1 MAYGRIDNQTST
13 RGSWIEEQTAFIK
26 EAGTDR
32 SALNFGDKF
41 FEEFDNVVDTVKASY
56 DVDVRKDVKRMMENK
71 AAMAQ
76 YKELLLKPIL
86 EEFNK
91 LADETE
97 DNSMKEHLVE
107 CANNLETAWDTAHDT
122 FIKESYNVAN
132 YLPLSTMDFPALVK
146 QYIRFIG
153 KEIIPVQTA
162 NSFNIEQRI
171 MNKYLVN
178 NQTGEE
184 YEVPK
189 VYFQREPDG
198 TRTWRKLWNAGKGL
212 RLNDKTVLPLATIQ
226 AAPNKKFSV
235 FKWLL
240 DDAGNPL
247 DYTSQV
253 NVRTRLSYDFHINFI
268 EIAGSPASTTY
279 EEVTAVPSDWG
290 TEAGESTTY
299 PYTSTKY
306 FTDDQGTTPV
316 QFTQTGD
323 PGSEVVHPTWAEA
336 TADGGKVYEKVET
349 PAGDAKKVRLPGSGI
364 NVDIGLGGVFLN
376 GGITKEQNLAVVD
389 PETNRPT
396 GEVVNIEDH
405 LSGVVD
411 FIKGTITALACGP
424 ITGIYISGHISNETN
439 LRTIGFR
446 EQPSIR
452 KFTISDG
459 CRFQLPFTVEDFT
472 DAAASLNFNLYNRM
486 CQELITHQEMFE
498 DESILEYLDRDFD
511 ENNGYDSDIW
521 NLESYTY
528 TEIADLDPTAISPS
542 FAGDPFEYRTNAI
555 LSAITTVIYEL
566 CDRGKLD
573 NLGFVIY
580 ANPKCTRLLKKYV
593 TWTVNK
599 STTIGGVQMNHT
611 FGVLTDFDTPI
622 RVVASNRIDAYTLID
637 AYQKGAG
644 QNDKS
649 REYFFNIVAYPMDKF
664 HVTYKHLRFARYLT
678 NSPENAAY
686 QDAQNAGGQ
695 AVLVTTSSRY
705 ETISI
710 QGIQGRVICKN
721 SALAPDS
728 LAGLVVTT
736 NMTDTAPT
744 TDNATNGGSD
754 NG

>member
-1 MAYGRIDNQTST
+1 MAYGRIDNQTT
-13 RGSWIEEQTAFIK
+13 RGTWVEEQTAFIK
-26 EAGTDR
+26 SAGTDR
-32 SALNFGDKF
+32 STLNLGDKF
-41 FEEFDNVVDTVKASY
+41 FEEFDNVVDTIKASR
-56 DVDVRKDVKRMMENK
+56 DIDIRKDVKRMMENK
-71 AAMAQ
+71 AVMEQ
-76 YKELLLKPIL
+76 YKDLLLRPIL
-86 EEFNK
+86 GEFDK
-91 LADETE
+91 LAEECE
-97 DNSMKEHLVE
+97 DNSMKAHLTE
-107 CANNLETAWDTAHDT
+107 CAANLETAWDTAHDT

-240 DDAGNPL
+240 DDQGNAL

-253 NVRTRLSYDFHINFI
+253 TVRTRLSYDFHINYV
-268 EIAGSPASTTY
+268 EIAGSEASTSY
-279 EEVTAVPSDWG
+279 DLLTAKPDDWDTATG
-290 TEAGESTTY
+290 
-299 PYTSTKY
+299 TSTKY
-306 FTDDQGTTPV
+306 FTRT
-316 QFTQTGD
+316 
-323 PGSEVVHPTWAEA
+323 GSEEPYTYNAVDFTA
-336 TADGGKVYEKVET
+336 TAGTVTFATNTYYEKIDT
-349 PAGDAKKVRLPGSGI
+349 PAGDPKKVRLPGSGI
-364 NVDIGLGGVFLN
+364 NIDIGMGGVFLN
-376 GGITKEQNLAVVD
+376 GGITKDMNLAVVD
-389 PETNRPT
+389 ATTNKPT
-396 GEVVNIEDH
+396 GETVNIEEH

-411 FIKGTITALACGP
+411 FIKGTITALSCGT

-649 REYFFNIVAYPMDKF
+649 REYFFKIVAYPMDKF

-728 LAGLVVTT
+728 LAGLVATT
-736 NMTDTAPT
+736 NMTESAPA
-744 TDNATNGGSD
+744 TDNATNGGS
-754 NG
+754 GQ